1 MFMLLWTSA
10 RPSSPKLLVM
20 CGRPQQSCTQE
31 ILEEMF
37 CGFNPS
43 NSLDNDRCTR
53 QTRSSAVL
61 SDDAGPHSG
70 RNCGAPGFHRCL
82 VPTLRPQTFGGTRA
96 PDLARSDPTLLLSP
110 VAHTPV
116 HKEEALT
123 QRQVTGTLAG
133 RPTHHHLCAG
143 PRLGDVTPEHQPSL
157 CPSGLRGCLRLQSDR
172 GAPAHGEHPD
182 ACVLGRFSRTVILG
196 CVWIAARCRRT
207 RRPCWSCKGPISW
220 PSTIRVSAGP
230 VTVEGTDQQGFLPDK
245 ELPSPSPPEAK
256 KLHQETRRADKWIKM
271 LKRWDHYLPSEKLQ
285 CRVYKRVPPQVRGQV
300 WLRLLNIDQVKARNA
315 GKYQEMKEAA
325 LVSSRDIMQIDLD
338 INWTFRSHSMFWD
351 RYGVRQRALF
361 HVLAAYSV
369 YDTEEGYCQ
378 GTSEIAAIVLMFLP
392 EEDASWALAQLMTD
406 DRHAMHGFFV
416 PGFQK
421 LLRFQAHHERVLER
435 ALPDLRK
442 HMDEE
447 QMSTGIYT
455 PKWFLQCF
463 LGRTPFSLTLKLW
476 DAYILDGARVLT
488 ATGSAS

>member
-1 MFMLLWTSA
+1 
-10 RPSSPKLLVM
+10 
-20 CGRPQQSCTQE
+20 
-31 ILEEMF
+31 
-37 CGFNPS
+37 
-43 NSLDNDRCTR
+43 
-53 QTRSSAVL
+53 
-61 SDDAGPHSG
+61 
-70 RNCGAPGFHRCL
+70 
-82 VPTLRPQTFGGTRA
+82 
-96 PDLARSDPTLLLSP
+96 
-110 VAHTPV
+110 
-116 HKEEALT
+116 
-123 QRQVTGTLAG
+123 
-133 RPTHHHLCAG
+133 
-143 PRLGDVTPEHQPSL
+143 
-157 CPSGLRGCLRLQSDR
+157 
-172 GAPAHGEHPD
+172 
-182 ACVLGRFSRTVILG
+182 
-196 CVWIAARCRRT
+196 
-207 RRPCWSCKGPISW
+207 
-220 PSTIRVSAGP
+220 
-230 VTVEGTDQQGFLPDK
+230 
-245 ELPSPSPPEAK
+245 
-256 KLHQETRRADKWIKM
+256 M

-392 EEDASWALAQLMTD
+392 EEDASWVLAQLMTD